1 MTISDNI
8 KEIRNRMFEACQR
21 CGRKTDEVRLLLATK
36 TVPPSGIIEAF
47 NAGET
52 LIGENKVQE
61 LVAKAEELRSFKH
74 EAHFIGHLQ
83 SNKIKDV
90 LKYADCVQSVD
101 RLDLAQKL
109 EKKLEIENRTL
120 DIFIQVNTSKEM
132 SKFGCA
138 VEEAIPLIEK
148 ISQFSHLNIKG
159 LMTIGL
165 FSDDVNLTRP
175 CFKALYKIKQEAERL
190 GCLKVKVLELSMG
203 MSGDFEMAIG
213 EGATIVRV
221 GTSIF
226 GKRVYPDS
234 YYWDENK

>member
-1 MTISDNI
+1 MSISDNI
-8 KEIRNRMFEACQR
+8 KEIKERMIKACQK
-21 CGRKTDEVRLLLATK
+21 CGRDESEVRLLLATK

-61 LVAKAEELRSFKH
+61 LVAKAEDLKPFKH
-74 EAHFIGHLQ
+74 ESHFIGHLQ

-101 RLDLAQKL
+101 RLDLAEKL
-109 EKKLEIENRTL
+109 EKKLEAESRTL
-120 DIFIQVNTSKEM
+120 DIFIQVNTSKEV
-132 SKFGCA
+132 SKFGCK

-148 ISQFSHLNIKG
+148 VSEFPHLNIKG

-165 FSDDVNLTRP
+165 FSDDLNLTRP
-175 CFKALYKIKQEAERL
+175 CFKALYKIKKEAEGL
-190 GCLKVKVLELSMG
+190 ACFKGAKLELSMG
-203 MSGDFEMAIG
+203 MSGDFEMAIE

-226 GKRVYPDS
+226 GKRIYPDS
-234 YYWDENK
+234 YYWNENK

>member
-1 MTISDNI
+1 MSISDNI
-8 KEIRNRMFEACQR
+8 KEIKERMIKACQK
-21 CGRKTDEVRLLLATK
+21 CGRDENEVRLLLATK

-61 LVAKAEELRSFKH
+61 LVAKAEDLKPFKH
-74 EAHFIGHLQ
+74 ESHFIGHLQ

-101 RLDLAQKL
+101 RLDLAEKL
-109 EKKLEIENRTL
+109 EKKLEAESRTL
-120 DIFIQVNTSKEM
+120 DIFIQVNTSKEV
-132 SKFGCA
+132 SKFGCK

-148 ISQFSHLNIKG
+148 VSE
-159 LMTIGL
+159 
-165 FSDDVNLTRP
+165 SDDLNLTRP
-175 CFKALYKIKQEAERL
+175 CFKALYKIKKEAEGL
-190 GCLKVKVLELSMG
+190 ACFKGVKLELSMG
-203 MSGDFEMAIG
+203 MSGDFEMAIE

-226 GKRVYPDS
+226 GKRIYPDS
-234 YYWDENK
+234 YYWNENK

>member
-1 MTISDNI
+1 MSISDNI
-8 KEIRNRMFEACQR
+8 KEIRDRMLRACQK
-21 CGRKTDEVRLLLATK
+21 CGRNAGEVRLLLATK

-47 NAGET
+47 NVGET

-61 LVAKAEELRSFKH
+61 LVAKAEELRPFKH
-74 EAHFIGHLQ
+74 ESHFIGHLQ

-101 RLDLAQKL
+101 RFDLAEKL
-109 EKKLEIENRTL
+109 EKKLIVENRKL
-120 DIFIQVNTSKEM
+120 DIFIQVNTSKEE
-132 SKFGCA
+132 SKFGCT
-138 VEEAIPLIEK
+138 VDEAIPLIEK
-148 ISQFSHLNIKG
+148 VSEFPHLNIKG

-165 FSDDVNLTRP
+165 FSDDPNLTRP
-175 CFKALYKIKQEAERL
+175 CFKTLYEIGKKAESL
-190 GCLKVKVLELSMG
+190 GCLKVKTLELSMG
-203 MSGDFEMAIG
+203 MSGDFEMAIE

-234 YYWDENK
+234 YYWNENK